1 MAELLRWGAHGV
13 GPFGPW
19 IQIPQGRLPDFC
31 PEGSRLASFTARFHC
46 GLSLSTLLQI
56 PLLPS
61 FKKHLVFC
69 WDDLIPAEPLLL
81 FTQKWPFLLA
91 LLAPLLLALLPVPS
105 APAKGWGGGEG
116 LPCTQQVGH
125 RLPTAAKN
133 QIPWVS
139 GVGCTCPAAA

>member
-19 IQIPQGRLPDFC
+19 IQIPQGRLPDFS
-31 PEGSRLASFTARFHC
+31 PEGIRLASFTARFHC

-69 WDDLIPAEPLLL
+69 RDDLIPAEPLLL
-81 FTQKWPFLLA
+81 FIQKWPFLLA
-91 LLAPLLLALLPVPS
+91 LLAPLLLAPLPVPS
-105 APAKGWGGGEG
+105 APANGG
-116 LPCTQQVGH
+116 
-125 RLPTAAKN
+125 AARGSLVLSR
-133 QIPWVS
+133 WVTGFPQLLKIRFLGS
-139 GVGCTCPAAA
+139 PESAA